1 MNTATTTADTAAAS
15 TQTGLSRFL
24 KALRKEVRYALELA
38 GAPYKDGFLP
48 PL

>member
-1 MNTATTTADTAAAS
+1 MSAATTAS
-15 TQTGLSRFL
+15 NTIDNKSGLSRL
-24 KALRKEVRYALELA
+24 LQSIRKEVRRALELA

>member
-1 MNTATTTADTAAAS
+1 MNAATTTASNHTDNKS
-15 TQTGLSRFL
+15 GLSRFL
-24 KALRKEVRYALELA
+24 ESFRKEVRRALELA

>member
-1 MNTATTTADTAAAS
+1 MNATTTATNPTVTKS
-15 TQTGLSRFL
+15 GLSRFL
-24 KALRKEVRYALELA
+24 ESFRKEVRRALELA

>member
-1 MNTATTTADTAAAS
+1 MSAATTAS
-15 TQTGLSRFL
+15 NQTTTQSSLSRFL
-24 KALRKEVRYALELA
+24 QAFRKEVRRALELA